1 MICVAFAA
9 QGLRGLWYGL
19 VVGYVVT
26 TIISVLAVYF
36 TDWAS
41 VLEEVQDRNC
51 DATVLA
57 VPLLSATED
66 AGFSLPRRSSQC
78 DLDIDVTD
86 LREQD
91 T

>member
-1 MICVAFAA
+1 MCAVLAA

-26 TIISVLAVYF
+26 TIISGLAVYF

-41 VLEEVQDRNC
+41 VLEEVQDRNS
-51 DATVLA
+51 DATVLT
-57 VPLLSATED
+57 VPLLSATEN
-66 AGFSLPRRSSQC
+66 AGLSLPRRSSQC
-78 DLDIDVTD
+78 DLDMD
-86 LREQD
+86 LTGSREQD